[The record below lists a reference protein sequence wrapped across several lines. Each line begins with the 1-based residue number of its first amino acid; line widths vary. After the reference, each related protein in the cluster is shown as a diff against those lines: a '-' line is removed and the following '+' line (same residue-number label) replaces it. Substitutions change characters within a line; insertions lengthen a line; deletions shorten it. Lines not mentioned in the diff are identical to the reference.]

1 VTHRSDPIESAK
13 DAGRA
18 SRAKADATPR
28 YYGRMIQNH
37 SMPYVRR
44 LLSLFLMAASI
55 WYVCVF
61 IGVACLRTSFPMQL
75 EWVESGVLDAV
86 DRVLAHQAV
95 YVAPTH
101 LYVPYLYTPLY
112 YHAGAFVCRWGGS
125 GFASLRWL
133 SIACTL
139 ICFGL
144 LFRLTQE
151 LTSSARAGLL
161 AVGCFAGLYR
171 ASAGSFDLARVD
183 MLCIALMLAAI
194 YAVWRDQMLL
204 AGLLFACAY
213 QTKQGAAIV
222 AVCALAGTWR
232 RPRSCFTGL
241 AAFFVL
247 TAGSVLYLNHISD
260 GWYAFYT
267 QWLPRHQPLD
277 SASLAGFFVRDLGR
291 YMLPALLLIAWS
303 ARENLHYLWSSFRG
317 NFLLSCTLGVFITAA
332 AGRFHSGG
340 GANATLPLYAWFT
353 VLFALSLHQHLA
365 GAEGQQSASLKF
377 VALAALQF
385 LVMFAPPSHFLPT
398 RAATEE
404 ARRFLQQIAAF
415 PGDIYVVDAAAD
427 LEPAHKA
434 NFANGVP
441 VWDVVRAGDSAA
453 SRALIADLQQ
463 TLRQRSYTAI
473 LSPYQLGSQHGFVG
487 APSDLGR
494 YYQLDVPPLRTGEAA
509 RALKVLQTPGIGP
522 LYLYPLRR

>member
-1 VTHRSDPIESAK
+1 
-13 DAGRA
+13 
-18 SRAKADATPR
+18 
-28 YYGRMIQNH
+28 MIQH
-37 SMPYVRR
+37 PSMSQVRR
-44 LLSLFLMAASI
+44 LLSLFMIAASS
-55 WYVCVF
+55 WYVGVF
-61 IGVACLRTSFPMQL
+61 IAVACLRASFPMQL

-86 DRVLAHQAV
+86 DRVLAHKAV

-112 YHAGAFVCRWGGS
+112 YHAGAWVCRLAGPGL
-125 GFASLRWL
+125 APLRWL

-151 LTSSARAGLL
+151 LTSSARAGLF
-161 AVGCFAGLYR
+161 AMGCFAGLYR

-241 AAFFVL
+241 ATFFVL
-247 TAGSVLYLNHISD
+247 TAGSSLYLNHISD

-267 QWLPRHQPLD
+267 QWLPRHHPLD

-291 YMLPALLLIAWS
+291 YMLPALLLIAWTV
-303 ARENLHYLWSSFRG
+303 RGNLHDLWSSFRG
-317 NFLLSCTLGVFITAA
+317 NFLLSCTLGVFIAAA
-332 AGRFHSGG
+332 AGRFHAGG
-340 GANATLPLYAWFT
+340 SANSTLPLYAWFT
-353 VLFALSLHQHLA
+353 VLFALALHQQLA
-365 GAEGQQSASLKF
+365 SAEDQQSASLKF

-398 RAATEE
+398 RAATQE
-404 ARRFLQQIAAF
+404 ARRFLQQVAAY

-427 LEPAHKA
+427 LDPAHKA
-434 NFANGVP
+434 NFANGVAA
-441 VWDVVRAGDSAA
+441 WDVVRAGDSAA

-463 TLRQRSYTAI
+463 AIRHRSYTAL
-473 LSPYQLGSQHGFVG
+473 LSPYQLDNQHGFVG

-494 YYQLDVPPLRTGEAA
+494 YYQLDVPPFRSGEAA
-509 RALKVLQTPGIGP
+509 RELKVLQTPQIGP
-522 LYLYPLRR
+522 VYLYPFRP